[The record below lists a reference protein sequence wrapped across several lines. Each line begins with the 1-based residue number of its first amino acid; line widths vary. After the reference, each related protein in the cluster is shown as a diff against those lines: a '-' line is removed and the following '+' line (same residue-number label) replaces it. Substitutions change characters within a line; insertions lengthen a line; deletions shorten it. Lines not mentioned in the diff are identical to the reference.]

1 MPEPQG
7 TYCRHTQAKSRRDRC
22 ARADIVSPTVSVVL
36 HPIGPLGPE
45 SSITR
50 TFTLSNSN
58 PIFEIGRSSK
68 REVKNRTPAKDNGW
82 FDSRVMSRD
91 HAELGFNMDNE
102 VSSYYP
108 PFRCFPRRMGY
119 AEPRYS
125 QKMIYIRDFGST
137 HGTWLNNVKLVTD
150 EATPLLNGDILRFG
164 IDVDRGDGAS

>member
-1 MPEPQG
+1 MFP
-7 TYCRHTQAKSRRDRC
+7 
-22 ARADIVSPTVSVVL
+22 PTASVVL
-36 HPIGPLGPE
+36 HPISPLGPE

-50 TFTLSNSN
+50 SFTLSNSN

-102 VSSYYP
+102 VSSHYL
-108 PFRCFPRRMGY
+108 PFSSFPRRMGY
-119 AEPRYS
+119 AEPRYP

-137 HGTWLNNVKLVTD
+137 HGTWLNNIKLVTD